1 MVVIERTEDA
11 DRPAIEA
18 LLRANDL
25 PLDGLE
31 AALKLSVV
39 AREDGELV
47 GCAGVEP
54 YGTAGLLRSV
64 CVAESRRSTGLGR
77 SLVAEVEAL
86 ATGAGISEL
95 FLLTDTAA
103 DWFPRLGYV
112 AAVRA
117 DAPADMAASP
127 EFVSACPVSA
137 TVLRK
142 RLDPAV
148 AAG

>member
-1 MVVIERTEDA
+1 MVVIERTDDA
-11 DRPAIEA
+11 DKPAIVA
-18 LLRANDL
+18 LLKANDL

-31 AALKLSVV
+31 AALRIFVV
-39 AREDGELV
+39 AREDGDVV

-64 CVAESRRSTGLGR
+64 CVADSRRSTGLGR
-77 SLVAEVEAL
+77 SLVAEVETL
-86 ATGAGISEL
+86 AASAGISEL

-112 AAVRA
+112 AAVRD

-127 EFVSACPVSA
+127 EFVTACPVGA
-137 TVLRK
+137 AVLRK
-142 RLDPAV
+142 RLVPA
-148 AAG
+148 ARR